1 MRIKN
6 TSPYSIK
13 ELRRLNMQQQ
23 GLLGKRLEVADVISQ
38 LSYVQ
43 IDSINV
49 AQRAHEH
56 VLFNRVK
63 RYSADDLASSIAS
76 KQVFE
81 YWSHAAAYLPMRDY
95 RYSLFRK
102 QQYLKGESHWN
113 KVKNADLKNVRA
125 KIEQEGPL
133 KASQFEHSSNKTNT
147 GWWDWKPAKKAL
159 EQLFMQGE
167 IMALRRDKFQKVY
180 DLTERVLPSDI
191 DTSVPTEQ
199 AFARYLIDRCIT
211 AHGFATAK
219 QIAYLRKGC
228 QKSVRNELVDMC
240 DSGVLSTFEL
250 GKETYYFNESIAPP
264 ATIPDKVYLLNP
276 FDNIVIQRDRLLQ
289 CFDFNYQIEVYVPQA
304 KRKYGYYSL
313 PILWRDRFVGRVDVK
328 ADRKQKVLLLQYLSI
343 EEKELASLSSQQA
356 DGFLAALVASISDYQ
371 DFNDCEHCRLVACS
385 SRDFQQRL
393 STLLD
398 RR

>member
-23 GLLGKRLEVADVISQ
+23 GLLGKRSEVVDVISQ

-63 RYSADDLASSIAS
+63 HYSADDLASSIAS
-76 KQVFE
+76 KEVFE
-81 YWSHAAAYLPMRDY
+81 YWSHAAAYLPMQDY

-102 QQYLKGESHWN
+102 QQYLKGESHWH
-113 KVKNADLKNVRA
+113 KVKPADLKNVRA
-125 KIEQEGPL
+125 KIELEGPL
-133 KASQFEHSSNKTNT
+133 KAIEFEHSSNKTNT

-167 IMALRRDKFQKVY
+167 IMAVRRDKFQKVY

-228 QKSVRNELVDMC
+228 QKSVRNELLDMC
-240 DSGVLSTFEL
+240 ESGELSSFEL
-250 GKETYYFNESIAPP
+250 GKETYYFNESITPP
-264 ATIPDKVYLLNP
+264 TTIPDKVYLLNP

-328 ADRKQKVLLLQYLSI
+328 ADRKQKVLLLQHLSI
-343 EEKELASLSSQQA
+343 EDESLASLKSNDSDVFIHSLRESIEAYREFNQCEVWELVSVNNQA
-356 DGFLAALVASISDYQ
+356 LY
-371 DFNDCEHCRLVACS
+371 ERLCN
-385 SRDFQQRL
+385 
-393 STLLD
+393 TLD
-398 RR
+398 R